1 MFGPTDTNASPP
13 CLCGQVAVKVHAVN
27 DDRRG
32 APLPSSELL
41 CRWLTIDGQAVGP
54 ALRRPFPAVPY
65 YGTALVPLNLT
76 IPSGI
81 SPAPAGSVQPLRL
94 AVRLINST
102 DNSSLATNEEE
113 FLVFPRP
120 VPPPP
125 SSPPTKFAL
134 LDPVGSTAA
143 ALVQLGLQD
152 QFTRVTRLHAQALML
167 PCCLVI
173 GENAWTGGDMAAN
186 VSTFVRRGG
195 RVAILQQSEAPV
207 TFDPGFLDAGLTAFE
222 MVDHVGHSARNVLP
236 PRHKYPD

>member
-1 MFGPTDTNASPP
+1 VFAPTDTNASPP

-81 SPAPAGSVQPLRL
+81 SPAPAGSPLRL

-236 PRHKYPD
+236 PRHKYYPD